1 MRAFLIPVLLG
12 LTACGTEQA
21 TQTPPVRPVTLAS
34 VQTGADISPSLLG
47 RVQATRRAEMS
58 FQVSGRIA
66 KVDVNPG
73 QSVRRGEVVAS
84 IELTALTK
92 QLAVAESRLA
102 EALAVEKEA
111 SSRIIRLRGLV
122 ETGAAAESERD
133 AAVSAAESA
142 IAIVQAL
149 RAERDTLVWQ
159 REQGDLRA
167 PFDGMVALR
176 LIEPGQSV
184 GPGVPAIAIDGNG
197 RELRVP
203 VPAAQAVG
211 LRVDDVAIAYGVQ
224 SQLKARVLHIGQRQ
238 QEGGLV
244 EVHLELFEGGA
255 PGQVMSV
262 RFAGAGDAALWVP
275 ARAVIPS
282 SKEGEGH
289 VMRYQPDIG
298 QAIRI
303 DVRYGM
309 AKGEFL
315 EIVSGLKAGELV
327 VARGAGFIGDGSLVK
342 PIDDAL

>member
-1 MRAFLIPVLLG
+1 
-12 LTACGTEQA
+12 
-21 TQTPPVRPVTLAS
+21 
-34 VQTGADISPSLLG
+34 
-47 RVQATRRAEMS
+47 MS
-58 FQVSGRIA
+58 FQVAGRIA
-66 KVDVNPG
+66 NVNVDPG

-92 QLAVAESRLA
+92 QLAVAESRLI
-102 EALAVEKEA
+102 EALAVENEA
-111 SSRIIRLRGLV
+111 TRRITRLRGLV

-142 IAIVQAL
+142 IAIVQAV
-149 RAERDTLVWQ
+149 RAERDALVWQ
-159 REQGDLRA
+159 REQGELRA

-203 VPAAQAVG
+203 VPAAQAAG
-211 LRVDDVAIAYGVQ
+211 LRVGDAAVAYGVQ
-224 SQLKARVLHIGQRQ
+224 SQLKARVLQIGQRQ
-238 QEGGLV
+238 HEGGLV
-244 EVHLELFEGGA
+244 EVNLELLEGGA
-255 PGQVMSV
+255 PGQVMPV

-275 ARAVIPS
+275 VRAVVPS

-309 AKGEFL
+309 AKGDL
-315 EIVSGLKAGELV
+315 LQIVSGLETGELV
-327 VARGAGFIGDGSLVK
+327 VARGAGFIGDGMAVK
-342 PIDDAL
+342 PIDDAR